1 MQIQVL
7 DKRNILEHEIITYGD
22 IENPLF
28 LAKSVAEWIGYDPSS
43 VNKMLMNVDEDEKL
57 NGIIFRAGQN
67 REMTFLTEDG
77 LYEVL
82 MLSKKPIAKEFKK
95 RVKKLLKEIRLNKY
109 KSELSPLDQLRLQY
123 KVIENH
129 EERFEIQEQKIEKIE
144 GQLDD
149 LPLQTPECDE
159 ISKAVKKVGVRILGG
174 IGSKAYKNS
183 SLRAK
188 VYSDIHRQLKREFN
202 VNSYKAIKRK
212 YLDNALIIIEN
223 YNPPFILND
232 EISLKNTQFVFGGI

>member
-7 DKRNILEHEIITYGD
+7 DKRNILGEEVVTYGD
-22 IENPLF
+22 AENPLF
-28 LAKSVAEWIGYDPSS
+28 LARDIAIWIDERDGYTVSR
-43 VNKMLMNVDEDEKL
+43 KVDEDEKL
-57 NGIIFRAGQN
+57 IHRFCVPGDTQERDH
-67 REMTFLTEDG
+67 TLLTEEG

-82 MLSKKPIAKEFKK
+82 MLSKKPVAKEFKK

-159 ISKAVKKVGVRILGG
+159 ISKAVKKVGVKILGG

>member
-1 MQIQVL
+1 MQVQVL

-28 LAKSVAEWIGYDPSS
+28 LAKDVARWIGYDPSS

-109 KSELSPLDQLRLQY
+109 KEPFENLSPELKAIMVHDKQ
-123 KVIENH
+123 
-129 EERFEIQEQKIEKIE
+129 IQEVKKEII
-144 GQLDD
+144 D
-149 LPLQTPECDE
+149 LRDNAPLYNAECDE
-159 ISKAVKKVGVRILGG
+159 ISKSVRSLGVNVLGG
-174 IGSKAYKNS
+174 KKSNAYKNNS
-183 SLRAK
+183 IRSQ
-188 VYSDIHRQLKREFN
+188 VYSDIYDQIKRQFG
-202 VNSYKAIKRK
+202 VNSYKAIKRGQ
-212 YLDNALIIIEN
+212 LQTALNIISQYKLPFCLKELIECSN
-223 YNPPFILND
+223 EQLSF
-232 EISLKNTQFVFGGI
+232 